1 MVKQTPTESV
11 QMSRSARDLIQT
23 HGPRAAAI
31 AIKRA
36 AYLYECG
43 EEAAAETWRSIAAIV
58 REIEAEAARTPAGT
72 TEPD

>member
-1 MVKQTPTESV
+1 MVKQSPTESV
-11 QMSRSARDLIQT
+11 QMSRAARHLIQT

-36 AYLYECG
+36 AHLYECG

-58 REIEAEAARTPAGT
+58 REIEAEAAHAPAGT
-72 TEPD
+72 TKPD

>member
-1 MVKQTPTESV
+1 MVEQTPTESV
-11 QMSRSARDLIQT
+11 HMSRAARHLIQT

-58 REIEAEAARTPAGT
+58 REIEAEAARTPPGT
-72 TEPD
+72 TAPD